1 MIQLFKPLMSFLS
14 FLIPEHLQGTEMA
27 GTEQNIFPKQKTR
40 SGPEWVAME
49 SEKPSEG
56 SSQGCNPH
64 ASTAPNTPMCKH
76 SLQAWAL
83 PSPGPE
89 QGLLEGKIKPVRV
102 RRLGC
107 VTLGGCFLE
116 FQFSHLKNE
125 DGNDLLVIRY
135 TDKITSAVREIQG
148 VVGQPRG

>member
-1 MIQLFKPLMSFLS
+1 
-14 FLIPEHLQGTEMA
+14 MA

-49 SEKPSEG
+49 SEKPLEG

-76 SLQAWAL
+76 RPQAWDP
-83 PSPGPE
+83 PSPGSE
-89 QGLLEGKIKPVRV
+89 QGLLEGKIKPES
-102 RRLGC
+102 GDWAC
-107 VTLGGCFLE
+107 VALGGCFLE

-125 DGNDLLVIRY
+125 DGNALLVTRY
-135 TDKITSAVREIQG
+135 TDKITSAMPKIQG